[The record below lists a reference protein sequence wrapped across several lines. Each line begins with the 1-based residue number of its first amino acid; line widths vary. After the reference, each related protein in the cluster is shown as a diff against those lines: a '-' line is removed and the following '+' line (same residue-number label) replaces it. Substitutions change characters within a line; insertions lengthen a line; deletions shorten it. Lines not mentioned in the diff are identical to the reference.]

1 MPKASNIPLLQ
12 KSGSEVDGI
21 VPKKR
26 VRKRRV
32 EMIAKEVKTESPD
45 EKRSSTLFNLDG
57 YKLWY
62 AGSERRRNGV
72 GILVDEERRGQ
83 FLRHPEIEDFAKKSD
98 HIYSQS
104 IQSPSNWERVIE
116 GIRRMRS
123 SEHAPVDSI
132 DPDEGMNS
140 LQPKLLEGCDADVDC
155 DFLFTFSVHNLIR
168 KEDLLNWLVL
178 CYQARPRVM
187 LHMASS
193 SESAEATQRL
203 LENGLL
209 SAETMDKADEATIK
223 SLIYPV
229 GFYTRKARQLK
240 QVAKICLSK
249 YDGDIPSTLD
259 DLLLLP
265 GVGPKIAHLVMIM
278 AWNKV
283 EGICVDTHVHRV
295 SNRLGWVLRP
305 GTKQGTRSPEE
316 TRVSLQQW
324 LPKEEW
330 VSINLLLVGFGQT
343 ICTPLRPRCAK
354 CTVKVGP
361 AKGPGQTGALWDEK
375 GVGQVVQI
383 CVSYNRDTI
392 CALQFLFYDENGK
405 SVLSEKHGVDREVY
419 FESVGFDYPSEF
431 LTSISGSFRSVG
443 RRTTLLSSITFG
455 TNKDSYG
462 PIG

>member
-1 MPKASNIPLLQ
+1 MSLSLLKHTPFFSSFPFPIRFISFKPMPKASNIPLLQ

-45 EKRSSTLFNLDG
+45 EK
-57 YKLWY
+57 
-62 AGSERRRNGV
+62 
-72 GILVDEERRGQ
+72 
-83 FLRHPEIEDFAKKSD
+83 FLRHPEIEDFANKSD

-116 GIRRMRS
+116 GICRMRS

-140 LQPKLLEGCDADVDC
+140 LQPKERRFAELVGSLL
-155 DFLFTFSVHNLIR
+155 
-168 KEDLLNWLVL
+168 
-178 CYQARPRVM
+178 
-187 LHMASS
+187 SS
-193 SESAEATQRL
+193 QTKGHVTHEATQRL

-316 TRVSLQQW
+316 TRVSLQKW

-354 CTVKVGP
+354 CTV
-361 AKGPGQTGALWDEK
+361 
-375 GVGQVVQI
+375 
-383 CVSYNRDTI
+383 
-392 CALQFLFYDENGK
+392 
-405 SVLSEKHGVDREVY
+405 
-419 FESVGFDYPSEF
+419 SEF
-431 LTSISGSFRSVG
+431 CPSAFTEISSPASTSRIRPKKKV
-443 RRTTLLSSITFG
+443 
-455 TNKDSYG
+455 
-462 PIG
+462 